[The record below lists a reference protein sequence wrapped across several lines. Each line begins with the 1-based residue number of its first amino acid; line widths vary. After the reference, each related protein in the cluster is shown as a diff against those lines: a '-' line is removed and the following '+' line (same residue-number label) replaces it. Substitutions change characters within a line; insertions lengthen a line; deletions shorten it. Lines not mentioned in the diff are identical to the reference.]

1 MQMSLLPPTEI
12 RHNALVNDIK
22 NVNWT
27 SVLHNAKPNRAVNG
41 NVSKCMQIYANLCK
55 FMQISIHGNDVKNP
69 PVECCN
75 VIDKISY
82 SVGNSLVCIRNRNEQ
97 ING

>member
-27 SVLHNAKPNRAVNG
+27 SVLHNAKPNRAVNA
-41 NVSKCMQIYANLCK
+41 NVCKCMQIYANSCK
-55 FMQISIHGNDVKNP
+55 LAYMETTSKPASWMLQRHW
-69 PVECCN
+69 
-75 VIDKISY
+75 
-82 SVGNSLVCIRNRNEQ
+82 
-97 ING
+97 